1 MEQYTE
7 HFKGEQMDV
16 EVVDECTNVEAFK
29 RELNKDCVVSEVFS
43 YHCKVI
49 NLSSNIQKIRARGS
63 TKC

>member
-1 MEQYTE
+1 
-7 HFKGEQMDV
+7 MDV